1 MIRKLIAF
9 LWKDWIE
16 ARSYRISFVL
26 RYFGVLM
33 PLAMLIFVD
42 RLFGGLN
49 VPAIDRYGGDYA
61 AFALVGIV
69 ITTYSGRAL
78 SAFAATL
85 KRAQQSGTLEALF
98 LTRANL
104 TTILF
109 GWSLYPMLEA
119 TVNLLLY
126 LAAGFLIL
134 DLRLENANFAAAVP
148 ILALTVASMAGL
160 GILTASFTLVFKQA
174 RARARLIVVASAL
187 LSGAIYPVDVLPESL
202 QIVARAL
209 PQTHAIEAMRP
220 GGPTGAFNTGP
231 CVESREPPG
240 VRHHPAAPVAGR
252 LPLRG
257 PPLQDGWEPG
267 PLLIS
272 GLSPEGRTIE

>member
-174 RARARLIVVASAL
+174 RARQADRGGLRAAERRDIPGGRASGVAADRRQ
-187 LSGAIYPVDVLPESL
+187 GAPPDPRHRGD
-202 QIVARAL
+202 A
-209 PQTHAIEAMRP
+209 P